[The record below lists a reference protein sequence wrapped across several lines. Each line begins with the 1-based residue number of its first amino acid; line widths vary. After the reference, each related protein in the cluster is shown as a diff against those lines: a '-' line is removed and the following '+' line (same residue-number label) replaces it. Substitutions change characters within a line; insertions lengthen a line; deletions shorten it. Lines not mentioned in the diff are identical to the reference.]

1 MSPPPRRLLSTWLQ
15 CPKEPGASKDSSM
28 AAPSIG
34 GRIRVHWPSHDVWY
48 EGTVQDMRTEIEATG
63 HVSFAVH
70 VHYDDGEFRWHS
82 LHETKHELL
91 PPSTLMLPSPSV
103 STGPVIGGQPS
114 LPAVSTVL
122 GPAPGLPASAAVSTV
137 LPPIVLCGP
146 GSADLSPGLSRTN
159 SGHHVSV
166 QPPHPLGVV
175 PPAAAALPS
184 ISLPAGVQAMVMTSS
199 GMAVASPS
207 QWPPAAQAE
216 LQLHLPPHSA

>member
-1 MSPPPRRLLSTWLQ
+1 M
-15 CPKEPGASKDSSM
+15 EPGASKDPSM

-48 EGTVQDMRTEIEATG
+48 EGTVQDMRAEIEATG
-63 HVSFAVH
+63 HVSFAVR
-70 VHYDDGEFRWHS
+70 VHYDDGEFLWHS

-91 PPSTLMLPSPSV
+91 PPSTLTLPALPV
-103 STGPVIGGQPS
+103 STGPVLGGQPS

-122 GPAPGLPASAAVSTV
+122 GPAPGPARPPSAGLPASAAVSTV

-146 GSADLSPGLSRTN
+146 VSADSSPGLSRTN
-159 SGHHVSV
+159 SGHHVNV
-166 QPPHPLGVV
+166 QPSQPLGVV
-175 PPAAAALPS
+175 PPSSSSAALPS